1 MSDATR
7 ARVVTSRPRV
17 VVGGR
22 ENASLAQGLLDL
34 RIQEGADGL
43 CSCEATFGNWGA
55 RGDRTT
61 FLYFDRQLLDFGKEL
76 AISVAS
82 EVIFRGRVTGL
93 EGRFP
98 DGGGPQLTVLAEDR
112 SQDLRMTRRTRT
124 FVDVTD
130 AAVFTHVANDHGL
143 TSDVRLTG
151 PTYRVL
157 AQLNQ
162 SDLAFL
168 RDRART
174 IDAELWMDGSTLV
187 ARSRA
192 GRTGAAPLRLG
203 YGNELREFT
212 VLADVAGQRSSV
224 TVSGWDIAA
233 KQRLSE
239 TARESVVSGE
249 INGGVGGAR
258 VLSTAFG
265 GRAEQVVHTVPL
277 TSQEAQDR
285 AETLYKRIARRFV
298 TGRGVAD
305 SSARLRVG
313 AKVRLDNLGDL
324 FAGDYYVSETTHLFD
339 GERGLR
345 TEFTAERAFLGGA
358 SA

>member
-1 MSDATR
+1 VA
-7 ARVVTSRPRV
+7 
-17 VVGGR
+17 VGGR
-22 ENASLAQGLLDL
+22 EDASLAQGLLGL

-43 CSCEATFGNWGA
+43 CACEATFGNWGA
-55 RGDRTT
+55 KDGRIA

-76 AISVAS
+76 TISRND
-82 EVIFRGRVTGL
+82 EVIFRGRITGL

-98 DGGGPQLTVLAEDR
+98 EGGGAQLTVLAEDR
-112 SQDLRMTRRTRT
+112 YQDLRMTRRTRT

-130 AAVFTHVANDHGL
+130 ADVISQVANDHGL
-143 TSDVRLTG
+143 RPDVTLNG
-151 PTYRVL
+151 PNYRVL

-174 IDAELWMDGSTLV
+174 IDAELWMDGTTLL
-187 ARSRA
+187 ARSRSD
-192 GRTGAAPLRLG
+192 RTGSPLQLG

-212 VLADVAGQRSSV
+212 VLADLAGQRSSV
-224 TVSGWDIAA
+224 TVAGWDTAA
-233 KQRLSE
+233 KQRLAE
-239 TARESVVSGE
+239 TARESVISGE
-249 INGGVGGAR
+249 INGGVGGAGL
-258 VLSTAFG
+258 LSTALG
-265 GRAEQVVHTVPL
+265 TRAEHVVHTVPL
-277 TSQEAQDR
+277 TSQEAQNR

-305 SSARLRVG
+305 CSARLRVG
-313 AKVRLDNLGDL
+313 AKVRLSNLGAL
-324 FAGDYYVSETTHLFD
+324 FAGDYYVSEATHLFD